1 MSEDFSRTVQQIADT
16 GISDSEIARVI
27 KASGVEVSQPTIS
40 RIRNGRIKAPSYELG
55 VALKALHKKRRA
67 GTERASRT
75 RSDLRPAD
83 LRAVK

>member
-1 MSEDFSRTVQQIADT
+1 MPENFSRTVQQIADT

-27 KASGVEVSQPTIS
+27 SEGGVDVSQPTIS
-40 RIRNGRIKAPSYELG
+40 RLRTGRIKAPSYELG

-67 GTERASRT
+67 ARNGAAA
-75 RSDLRPAD
+75 LRDPVG